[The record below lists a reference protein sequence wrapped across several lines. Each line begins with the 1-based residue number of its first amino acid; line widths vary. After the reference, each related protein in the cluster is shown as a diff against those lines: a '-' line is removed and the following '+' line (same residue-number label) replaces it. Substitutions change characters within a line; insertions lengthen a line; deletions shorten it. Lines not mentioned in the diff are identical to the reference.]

1 MRATVSVRLGCDG
14 HVAVES
20 PTNKN
25 VVAIAHQSEQLPGAH
40 DALHG
45 TV

>member
-1 MRATVSVRLGCDG
+1 MRTTVSVRLGCDE

-20 PTNKN
+20 PSNKN

-40 DALHG
+40 DAVYG